1 MCWQPSHRL
10 LYSGSVAG
18 TVHAWDVEKRE
29 QRCCLEGHTDIV
41 MQVLGVDYLDNI
53 ISASLDK
60 TISIWDSYTEQQTA
74 TLRGHNKGVN
84 NLSYNS
90 THRFLISTGFEPDIF
105 VWSPFVSTLLYKLKG
120 HRAVRIGWRRCMHTI
135 AKPHQETV
143 WFRVLTISALLRL
156 LSFGRPSSVAARL
169 KGLRS

>member
-1 MCWQPSHRL
+1 
-10 LYSGSVAG
+10 
-18 TVHAWDVEKRE
+18 
-29 QRCCLEGHTDIV
+29 

-120 HRAVRIGWRRCMHTI
+120 HRAVRIGW
-135 AKPHQETV
+135 
-143 WFRVLTISALLRL
+143 
-156 LSFGRPSSVAARL
+156 
-169 KGLRS
+169 